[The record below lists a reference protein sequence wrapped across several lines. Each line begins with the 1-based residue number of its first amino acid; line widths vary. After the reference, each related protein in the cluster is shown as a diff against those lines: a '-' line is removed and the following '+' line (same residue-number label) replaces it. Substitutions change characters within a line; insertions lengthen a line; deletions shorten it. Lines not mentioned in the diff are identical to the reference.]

1 MKIIILCTLLA
12 VVAAQEATYNNRYD
26 NIDVEEI
33 LKSDRLFKNYFNC
46 LMDAGPCT
54 PEGTDLKKYLPDA
67 LETGCTKCTEKQRD
81 TGNKV
86 IAWLIENRPMEW
98 TMLKNKYDPEN
109 KLTERYRELAAK
121 AGIAL

>member
-1 MKIIILCTLLA
+1 MKYVILLA
-12 VVAAQEATYNNRYD
+12 IFAVAIAQEATYNSRYD

-33 LKSDRLFKNYFNC
+33 LKSDRLFKNYINC

-67 LETGCTKCTEKQRD
+67 LETGCSKCTEKQRD

-86 IAWLIENRPMEW
+86 ISWLIENRPEEW
-98 TMLKNKYDPEN
+98 TSLKNKYDPEI

-121 AGIAL
+121 AEISL

>member
-1 MKIIILCTLLA
+1 MKFFILCA
-12 VVAAQEATYNNRYD
+12 IVAASIAQETTYNSRYD

-33 LKSDRLFKNYFNC
+33 LGSDRLFKNYFNC

-67 LETGCTKCTEKQRD
+67 LETGCAKCTETQRE

-86 IAWLIENRPMEW
+86 IVWLIENRPTEW
-98 TMLKNKYDPEN
+98 TMLKSKYDPEN
-109 KLTERYRELAAK
+109 KLTERYRETAAK
-121 AGIAL
+121 AGITL

>member
-1 MKIIILCTLLA
+1 MKLYIVLALLSMA
-12 VVAAQEATYNNRYD
+12 AAQEDTYNSRYD

-54 PEGTDLKKYLPDA
+54 PEGTDLKRYLPDA

-86 IAWLIENRPMEW
+86 ISWLIENRPEEW
-98 TMLKNKYDPEN
+98 TSLKNKYDPEN
-109 KLTERYRELAAK
+109 KLTERYPELAAK
-121 AGIAL
+121 VGIAL